1 MFQTEILSENLWENN
16 LPSHRNPH
24 TYCDAWTVRL
34 GMQTLSGPHSFWME
48 MESEVIVS
56 NCPSTG
62 ISSLRRRPEEEATL
76 EPVSEYLT

>member
-1 MFQTEILSENLWENN
+1 MITSFSPAVCT
-16 LPSHRNPH
+16 LPNSYYS

-62 ISSLRRRPEEEATL
+62 ISSRRRRPLPEEATL
-76 EPVSEYLT
+76 EPVSE